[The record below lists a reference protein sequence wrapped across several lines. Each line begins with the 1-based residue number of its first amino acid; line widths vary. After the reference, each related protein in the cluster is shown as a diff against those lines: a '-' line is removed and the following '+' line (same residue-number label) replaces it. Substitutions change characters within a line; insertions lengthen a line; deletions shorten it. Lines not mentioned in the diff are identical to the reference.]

1 MVDILECLEMFFVVN
16 NVPNEKKAA
25 NLLTLTG
32 RKIYALSKSLTTPTT
47 PTEFSFTEIVEVMGR
62 HLTPKPIFIAKR

>member
-32 RKIYALSKSLTTPTT
+32 RKIYALSKSLIIRSCRFNTK
-47 PTEFSFTEIVEVMGR
+47 ESSGYRCEHGVDGEGNIRDF
-62 HLTPKPIFIAKR
+62 